1 MSGIRKRVYFGMK
14 LLKRGHLEVGPK
26 GDSAD
31 GEERE
36 DAWDEA
42 EDLEGIG
49 EGENTDTYVRQ
60 W

>member
-1 MSGIRKRVYFGMK
+1 MK